1 MLSIGRALMS
11 DPKLLLLDEPLMGLA
26 PIVIE
31 EIKES
36 LKEMKERGITLL
48 VGEQNVIE
56 ILDVADVGHVMD
68 DGFVV
73 EKGASGELMNSRKIR
88 EVFLGEGLG

>member
-1 MLSIGRALMS
+1 MS

-36 LKEMKERGITLL
+36 LKELKKRGITLL

-56 ILDVADVGHVMD
+56 ILDVADTGHVMD
-68 DGFVV
+68 DGFIVDR
-73 EKGASGELMNSRKIR
+73 GAAGELMNSRKIR
-88 EVFLGEGLG
+88 EVFLGEGLI